1 MGEENKT
8 SKLIF
13 KSYIARRLIKMGNKV
28 IDIKPDRENAQ
39 RTIFV
44 FQIDD
49 KFNRDFDTVI
59 NELADERINNKTAK
73 TVKETKE

>member
-13 KSYIARRLIKMGNKV
+13 KTYIARRLIKMGNKV

-44 FQIDD
+44 FQVDE
-49 KFNRDFDTVI
+49 KFDRDFDTVI
-59 NELADERINNKTAK
+59 NELADERINKPK
-73 TVKETKE
+73 VKETKE

>member
-1 MGEENKT
+1 MEEKN

-44 FQIDD
+44 FNVDD

-59 NELADERINNKTAK
+59 NELADERINSKT
-73 TVKETKE
+73 TKETKE